1 MDPPHNTPG
10 KTTLS
15 TRDVP
20 AVTDR
25 GAIFVVSYNNCEGID
40 TIIPTPVT
48 VFHIPKARL
57 SLSL

>member
-10 KTTLS
+10 KTTQS

-25 GAIFVVSYNNCEGID
+25 GEIFVVSYNNCEGID

-48 VFHIPKARL
+48 VFI
-57 SLSL
+57 SLRRD